1 MGIFT
6 PLYMKDALSAEQVQ
20 KAVEAV
26 RALTD
31 PAKLSAVATDAKDAA
46 VRLAAIEKLTDAAL
60 LGKIALESPSG
71 QERMC
76 AVKNPHLTDQ
86 VLLAQV
92 AIRDESD
99 IVGRICVK
107 DKISDPALLGK
118 IALEAPSGSV
128 RQLAVRHAYF
138 NDAALLEKIAVE
150 DADAAV
156 RTAAVENT
164 ALSSPDALER
174 IASAS
179 REDGSLEPR
188 WTAALKLSRRDPD
201 RAAHL
206 LLDLIESEAS
216 QDGSWLRNETLEF
229 LNRYC
234 RTTKDEAFRQAA
246 EQILKRYGKA

>member
-6 PLYMKDALSAEQVQ
+6 PLYMKEDLTAEQAQ
-20 KAVEAV
+20 KAIEAV
-26 RALTD
+26 RSMSD
-31 PAKLSAVATDAKDAA
+31 PAKLSAIATDAKDAS
-46 VRLAAIEKLTDAAL
+46 VRLAAIEGLTDADL

-71 QERMC
+71 QERIC
-76 AVKNPHLTDQ
+76 AVKNPRLNDQ

-92 AIRDESD
+92 AIQDERGN
-99 IVGRICVK
+99 VGRICVK

-118 IALEAPSGSV
+118 IALEARSGSV

-138 NDAALLEKIAVE
+138 NDAALLEKIAME
-150 DADAAV
+150 DTDAAV

-179 REDGSLEPR
+179 REDGALEPR

-201 RAAHL
+201 RAARL
-206 LLDLIESEAS
+206 LLELIQGDAA

-234 RTTKDEAFRQAA
+234 RTTEDAGFRQEA
-246 EQILKRYGKA
+246 ERILQLYGKA